1 MSCWPL
7 HAYLLPHYIELYN
20 IKQLYLYSHW
30 YDELVFK
37 GQMTF
42 KVKEKCREM
51 MRTEMEKRKDR
62 HAAQLGLKMLRENED
77 MYENVQKICK
87 NFEILE

>member
-1 MSCWPL
+1 
-7 HAYLLPHYIELYN
+7 
-20 IKQLYLYSHW
+20 
-30 YDELVFK
+30 
-37 GQMTF
+37 
-42 KVKEKCREM
+42 

-77 MYENVQKICK
+77 MYENVQEICK